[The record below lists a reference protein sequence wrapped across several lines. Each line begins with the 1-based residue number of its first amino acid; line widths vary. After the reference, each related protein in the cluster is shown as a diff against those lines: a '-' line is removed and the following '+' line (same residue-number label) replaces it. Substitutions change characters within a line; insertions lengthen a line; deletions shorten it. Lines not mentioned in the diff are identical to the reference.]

1 MAYGTVNVGS
11 KTVDESLFI
20 KNNKKGVPLG
30 VATLDANGKLTASQR
45 PDVDCYTKS
54 KTDEKISGT
63 VYNHNTDSAAHG
75 DIRSALDAMSAA
87 LRTLELKYG
96 TSITENTFTVSF
108 GSLDGVTV
116 TGVWNE
122 AQARI
127 EF

>member
-1 MAYGTVNVGS
+1 MAYGSVNVGS

-54 KTDEKISGT
+54 KTDEKIGDAI
-63 VYNHNTDSAAHG
+63 YNHNTDSAAHG
-75 DIRSALDAMSAA
+75 DIRSAVDAMNAA
-87 LRTLELKYG
+87 LRTIELKYG

-108 GSLDGVTV
+108 GSLEGVTV

-122 AQARI
+122 TQARI

>member
-1 MAYGTVNVGS
+1 MAYGTVNVGAKS
-11 KTVDESLFI
+11 FNENSFI
-20 KNNKKGVPLG
+20 KNDKKGVPLG

-54 KTDEKISGT
+54 KTDEKISDA
-63 VYNHNTDSAAHG
+63 VYAHNADSSAHG
-75 DIRSALDAMSAA
+75 DIRSAVDAMNAA

-108 GSLDGVTV
+108 GSLDGLTV